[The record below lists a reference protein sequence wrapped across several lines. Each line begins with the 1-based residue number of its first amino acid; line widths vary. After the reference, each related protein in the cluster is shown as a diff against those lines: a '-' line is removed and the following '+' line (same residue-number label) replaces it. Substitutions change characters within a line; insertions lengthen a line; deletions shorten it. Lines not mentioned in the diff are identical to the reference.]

1 MTGVLDGIRVAAFT
15 HFAVGPRIAQFLG
28 ALGADVVK
36 VESPAGEASRTLIR
50 DAEGR
55 FEGASPSFVTLNR
68 NQRGVAFDLK
78 SEGGREAARRLVDS
92 ADVMVENFKPGALE
106 RMGFGYDTVS
116 KTNPGL
122 IYCPVSGF
130 DRRGPRAK
138 ELGQDMLLQG
148 ISGMASLSGRD
159 EMSPTPVGIFT
170 VDAYTAMINVIA
182 ILAALRHRDSTG
194 EGQLVHADMMS
205 SALHMMM
212 EEASFILNVD
222 PVTRRG
228 KHYSGH
234 SLSLAP
240 YGAFQAKDGAFVLSV
255 ATAEQLEILAGELGV
270 LDEIG
275 DYISTVGQRRHKDE
289 IGAALVRRFAELTV
303 AEIEPKVAKSGIW
316 MGPVRSL
323 AEALEDPAVAA
334 SGLVGEHDTPHFPP
348 HRYVR
353 EPITLPKSPVDQS
366 RPSPGLGEHTVEVLR
381 ELNYSDA
388 EIDALLENGGAVAV

>member
-1 MTGVLDGIRVAAFT
+1 MTGVLSGIRVAAFT

-28 ALGADVVK
+28 ADVIK

-78 SEGGREAARRLVDS
+78 TEGGREAARRLVDS
-92 ADVMVENFKPGALE
+92 SDVMVQNFKPGALE
-106 RMGFGYDTVS
+106 RLGFGYDEVS
-116 KTNPGL
+116 RTNPAI
-122 IYCPVSGF
+122 IYCAVQGF
-130 DRRGPRAK
+130 DPRGPRAK

-148 ISGMASLSGRD
+148 ISGMASRSGRD
-159 EMSPTPVGIFT
+159 GTSPTPVGVFT

-182 ILAALRHRDSTG
+182 ILAALRHRDATG
-194 EGQLVHADMMS
+194 EGQNVHADMLS

-212 EEASFILNVD
+212 EECSFIMNVD

-255 ATAEQLEILAGELGV
+255 ATADQLRILADGLGV
-270 LDEIG
+270 LDEIA
-275 DYISTVGQRRHKDE
+275 DYITPIGQRRHKDE

-303 AEIEPKVAKSGIW
+303 AEIEPLVAKSGIW

-323 AEALEDPAVAA
+323 AEALEDPAVVA
-334 SGLVGEHDTPHFPP
+334 SELVGCHDTPHFPP
-348 HRYVR
+348 HRYIK
-353 EPITLPKSPVDQS
+353 EPITLPKSPIDQS
-366 RPSPGLGEHTVEVLR
+366 LPSPGLGEHTVEVLR
-381 ELNYSDA
+381 ELGYGQS
-388 EIDALLENGGAVAV
+388 EVDALLASGAAVAI